1 MKQAEVV
8 FEEVENGNINIIDF
22 KNIAKFDLFNFNSLQ
37 YINYCLHFP
46 YMGID
51 DRNHFMI
58 YVTYGKTWDLG
69 VPGRDEITMTKAKFN
84 DLIKIMKQCGNR
96 YTQARKEATQKKRV
110 VKSIKI

>member
-8 FEEVENGNINIIDF
+8 FEELENGNIKVVDF

-37 YINYCLHFP
+37 YINYCSYFP

-51 DRNHFMI
+51 GRNHFMI

-69 VPGRDEITMTKAKFN
+69 IPGGDEITMNKSTFN
-84 DLIKIMKQCGNR
+84 DLIKLMKQCGNR
-96 YTQARKEATQKKRV
+96 YTLAKKAAMSKARV
-110 VKSIKI
+110 VKTIKI

>member
-8 FEEVENGNINIIDF
+8 FEELENGNIKVVDF

-37 YINYCLHFP
+37 YINYCSYFP

-51 DRNHFMI
+51 GRNHFMI

-84 DLIKIMKQCGNR
+84 KLIKIMKQCGEN
-96 YTQARKEATQKKRV
+96 YAKARKAAMSKKRV
-110 VKSIKI
+110 IKSIKI